1 MYLNPA
7 KRRWYTATITSLCQE
22 PQSYK
27 IKPDEGITYR
37 KTQSHLKMY
46 QRNTEKMNIEN
57 TQAERCYNIQNN
69 RAKHKVRPLA
79 RLDL

>member
-7 KRRWYTATITSLCQE
+7 NRRWFPATITSFCQE

-27 IKPDEGITYR
+27 IKTDEGITYR
-37 KTQSHLKMY
+37 KTQSHLKVY
-46 QRNTEKMNIEN
+46 PRNTEKMNIEN
-57 TQAERCYNIQNN
+57 TQTERSNNIQDN
-69 RAKHKVRPLA
+69 RVKCKIGPPA